1 MELII
6 LIVLLVNF
14 AWMLNRQDKIIK
26 LLETINGNLE
36 RNRKEEKDK

>member
-14 AWMLNRQDKIIK
+14 AWLITRADKIIN
-26 LLETINGNLE
+26 LLESIDASLKAK
-36 RNRKEEKDK
+36 KEKK